1 MSIFSIVAKPIATIT
16 TGFLFAYAPLSG
28 HMIEGSS
35 HYDKEDAS
43 HFSVQD
49 IKERLNNI
57 SSIIDI
63 NYTPEVGRRIKEY
76 TVNYRVSGQKILGRV
91 DLFFPIFEKNLQEK
105 NLPDDL
111 KYVAVVE
118 SNLEPMAMSKSG
130 ASGLWQFIKSTGKMQ
145 GLEINNYIDERRDP
159 EKSTVAALDYLAYL
173 YKSFDDWTLALAA
186 YNCGPGNVRKAIRRS
201 GGSKDYWVIRK
212 HLPKETQKYVPRII
226 AAMYLMKYYHE
237 HNLQPTLPNTDLI
250 NTMKINDG
258 KGHSFKK
265 LADVL
270 DVDYK
275 MLRYLN
281 PMYKTKSFPKNDGH
295 HTLIIPSS
303 RKMMYW
309 SMYDKDTYRS
319 IIAKK
324 EKIQEEKERQEE
336 LVARALLRPQLSRSE
351 YIDPIVYLK
360 LVSIRDRYSVNIAL

>member
-1 MSIFSIVAKPIATIT
+1 MSIFSIVATPIATT
-16 TGFLFAYAPLSG
+16 LTVFLFAYAPLSA

-35 HYDKEDAS
+35 LYDKKDEA

-49 IKERLNNI
+49 IKDRLNNI

-76 TVNYRVSGQKILGRV
+76 TVNYRISGEKILGRV
-91 DLFFPIFEKNLQEK
+91 GLFFPIFEKAIQAK

-118 SNLEPMAMSKSG
+118 SNLEPTAMSRSG

-145 GLEINNYIDERRDP
+145 GLEINKYVDERCDP

-173 YKSFDDWTLALAA
+173 YNSFDDWTLALAA

-212 HLPKETQKYVPRII
+212 HLPNETQKYVPRII

-237 HNLQPTLPNTDLI
+237 HNLQPTLPKSDLMNTL
-250 NTMKINDG
+250 KIKDG
-258 KGHSFKK
+258 IGHSFRE
-265 LADVL
+265 LANEL

-275 MLRYLN
+275 TLRYLN
-281 PMYKTKSFPKNDGH
+281 PMYKTKSFPKNDGR
-295 HTLIIPSS
+295 HTLIIPAS
-303 RKMMYW
+303 RKMIYW
-309 SMYDKDTYRS
+309 SLYNVDKYQN
-319 IIAKK
+319 
-324 EKIQEEKERQEE
+324 IQIQKARMREEKDREEE
-336 LVARALLRPQLSRSE
+336 LKARALMRPQLSMSQ
-351 YIDPIVYLK
+351 YIDPIIYHRLI
-360 LVSIRDRYSVNIAL
+360 SNRERYNVNIAL

>member
-1 MSIFSIVAKPIATIT
+1 MATPIATT
-16 TGFLFAYAPLSG
+16 LTVFLFAYAPLSA

-35 HYDKEDAS
+35 RYENKDAS

-76 TVNYRVSGQKILGRV
+76 TVNYRVSGENILGRV
-91 DLFFPIFEKNLQEK
+91 DLFFPIFEKAIQEK

-118 SNLEPMAMSKSG
+118 SNLEPTAMSKSG

-145 GLEINNYIDERRDP
+145 GLEINNYVDERRDP
-159 EKSTVAALDYLAYL
+159 EKSTAAALDYLSYL
-173 YKSFDDWTLALAA
+173 YNKFDDWTLALAA

-212 HLPKETQKYVPRII
+212 HLPNETQKYVPRII

-237 HNLQPTLPNTDLI
+237 HNLQPTLPKTELV

-258 KGHSFKK
+258 IGHSFKE
-265 LADVL
+265 LANAL

-275 MLRYLN
+275 TLKYLN
-281 PMYKTKSFPKNDGH
+281 PMYKTKSFPKNDGR
-295 HTLIIPSS
+295 HTLIIPAS

-309 SMYDKDTYRS
+309 SKYNLDAYRKV
-319 IIAKK
+319 IAQK
-324 EKIQEEKERQEE
+324 EKLKKDKARKEE
-336 LVARALLRPQLSRSE
+336 LKARALLRPQLSESQF
-351 YIDPIVYLK
+351 IDPIVYLK
-360 LVSIRDRYSVNIAL
+360 LVSIRDRYRVNIAL